1 MNPSTTRQLRR
12 GTAYTA
18 LTLLVV
24 LWMVP
29 FFYIV
34 LTSLKSNGDYL
45 MRGPFALPQ
54 AVHFSNY
61 AVAWKAIAPYFANS
75 VLITF
80 VTVPLLLLVSSM
92 AAFSLA
98 RFAFRLNPFFTI
110 LFLLGFMIP
119 VHVTALPLYILFRK
133 IGLLDTRLALI
144 LTYIAFDLSFTIYL
158 LRGFFVGIPK
168 EIEESALIDGSTSWR
183 VYASIIIPMSMPV
196 IIISVV
202 LNFMGVWNEFFFAL
216 IFIQENSKMP
226 VTLGLRQFTSQFAS
240 LTQLTVMTA
249 GMILSILP
257 VLILFL
263 AFQRYLVAGMAEGAI
278 KG

>member
-1 MNPSTTRQLRR
+1 MTPSTIKQLRR

-45 MRGPFALPQ
+45 TRGPFALPQ

-98 RFAFRLNPFFTI
+98 RFSFRLNPFFTI

-119 VHVTALPLYILFRK
+119 FDGVTALPLYILFRK
-133 IGLLDTRLALI
+133 VGLLDTRVALI

-158 LRGFFVGIPK
+158 LRGFFVGIPR
-168 EIEESALIDGSTSWR
+168 EIEESALIDGSTSWK

-196 IIISVV
+196 
-202 LNFMGVWNEFFFAL
+202 MHH
-216 IFIQENSKMP
+216 
-226 VTLGLRQFTSQFAS
+226 LRRAE
-240 LTQLTVMTA
+240 LHG
-249 GMILSILP
+249 GM
-257 VLILFL
+257 
-263 AFQRYLVAGMAEGAI
+263 E
-278 KG
+278 